1 MWTTY
6 LPNSELSWVEY
17 NATCAEVYREIIE
30 QQGGGK
36 LYVGDQANVT
46 FLNTIIAD
54 QAGQLYDVIIDDGEG
69 KDSIAPT
76 CTLLTPSLCDMDY
89 AR

>member
-17 NATCAEVYREIIE
+17 DATCAEVYREIIE

-54 QAGQLYDVIIDDGEG
+54 HWARRDG
-69 KDSIAPT
+69 ST
-76 CTLLTPSLCDMDY
+76 MSSLMTVSEKTV
-89 AR
+89 